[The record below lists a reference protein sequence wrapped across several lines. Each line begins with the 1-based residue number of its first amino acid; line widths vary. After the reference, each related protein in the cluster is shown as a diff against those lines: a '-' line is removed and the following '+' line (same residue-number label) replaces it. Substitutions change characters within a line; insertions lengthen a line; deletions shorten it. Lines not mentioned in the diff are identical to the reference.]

1 MPPTCN
7 MESTFYSLSRV
18 KFSFLSALPQ
28 TGQPKVERPAQ
39 FTRGWR
45 SECMHAVSV
54 HSRYSGRIRI
64 LAIEAL
70 DQLAHAMRFD
80 EMFTSLYTEKKCVD
94 SFCKAS
100 CIKISHLYNFL
111 LNAGSEWLDTQFR
124 KCVHFK
130 KKCLIFSCYFLNS
143 VCEVLVWFLFAR
155 WRRNRSMSMSVAMLV
170 HVSEHMCY

>member
-80 EMFTSLYTEKKCVD
+80 EMFT
-94 SFCKAS
+94 
-100 CIKISHLYNFL
+100 
-111 LNAGSEWLDTQFR
+111 
-124 KCVHFK
+124 
-130 KKCLIFSCYFLNS
+130 
-143 VCEVLVWFLFAR
+143 
-155 WRRNRSMSMSVAMLV
+155 
-170 HVSEHMCY
+170 